1 MKRKSYVVEFSIDKE
16 KIKKFFNVKE
26 HAKRFAR
33 MVKGKLLTYID
44 ERQAKV
50 DNTTN
55 DVATAATEVIIEV
68 MDGTID
74 YESIRTNARTIGELR
89 AEKNFAGRLA
99 VGGVLA
105 EDTTPLSAGD
115 RVVHQTANKKGGC

>member
-1 MKRKSYVVEFSIDKE
+1 M
-16 KIKKFFNVKE
+16 
-26 HAKRFAR
+26 A
-33 MVKGKLLTYID
+33 
-44 ERQAKV
+44 
-50 DNTTN
+50 NTTN
-55 DVATAATEVIIEV
+55 DVATATTEIIIEV

-115 RVVHQTANKKGGC
+115 RVVHQTTNKKGGC